1 MPMNFDSVLGIHE
14 TAMNLQAKRA
24 ELLGANLA
32 NSDTP
37 GFKARDIDFR
47 AALRDAQQQGG
58 NASAMQVTNRQH
70 MQPDNYQMG
79 AQIMYRQPLQPSL
92 DGNTVES
99 EVEMGAFS
107 ENSMRYMF
115 SLQIV
120 SDRLQ
125 KLITAF
131 KGGQ

>member
-14 TAMNLQAKRA
+14 TALNLQAKRA

-37 GFKARDIDFR
+37 GYKARDIDFR
-47 AALRDAQQQGG
+47 AALRDARQQDG
-58 NASAMQVTNRQH
+58 NAGPMQATNPRH
-70 MQPDNYQMG
+70 MQPENYQMG
-79 AQIMYRQPLQPSL
+79 AQVLYRQPLQPSL

-99 EVEMGAFS
+99 EVEMSAFS
-107 ENSMRYMF
+107 ENAMRYMY

-120 SDRLQ
+120 SGRLQ

>member
-14 TAMNLQAKRA
+14 TALNLQAKRA

-37 GFKARDIDFR
+37 GYKARDIDFR
-47 AALRDAQQQGG
+47 AALRDAQELGT
-58 NASAMQVTNRQH
+58 NAGPMQATSRRH
-70 MQPDNYQMG
+70 MQPENYQMG
-79 AQIMYRQPLQPSL
+79 AQVMYRQPLQPSL

-120 SDRLQ
+120 NGRLQ

>member
-1 MPMNFDSVLGIHE
+1 MPMSFNSVLGIHE

-37 GFKARDIDFR
+37 GYKARDIDFR
-47 AALRDAQQQGG
+47 AALQDAQEQGR
-58 NASAMQVTNRQH
+58 NAGPMQATNQRH
-70 MQPDNYQMG
+70 IQPENYQAG
-79 AQIMYRQPLQPSL
+79 AQVLYRQPLQPSL

-120 SDRLQ
+120 SGRLQ